1 MQTPPLRITG
11 NPSLDWLLLIALGLF
26 ILYHLKALRLSRET
40 ARPALRHFIIGV
52 IVGVL
57 YYLWRGVA
65 HGDSAVAEAFIF
77 GFAALIFL
85 PRKRTRYIPAKVK
98 REVIARDLKG
108 ERYDSRK
115 HHIDHKWAY
124 SRGGSHTKDNLRVID
139 KTKNLKKGAK
149 KPGLWE
155 IFFD

>member
-1 MQTPPLRITG
+1 MQPPPFRITG
-11 NPSLDWLLLIALGLF
+11 NPGLDWLLLIALGVF

-40 ARPALRHFIIGV
+40 VKPAIRHFAIGV
-52 IVGVL
+52 VLGVI
-57 YYLWRGVA
+57 YYYWRGA
-65 HGDSAVAEAFIF
+65 ARGDSGAEALIF
-77 GFAALIFL
+77 GLAALIFI
-85 PRKRTRYIPAKVK
+85 PRKRTRYIPARVK

-124 SRGGSHTKDNLRVID
+124 SGGGSHTTDNLRVID

>member
-11 NPSLDWLLLIALGLF
+11 NPSLDWLLLIALGLVV
-26 ILYHLKALRLSRET
+26 LYHLKALRLSRET
-40 ARPALRHFIIGV
+40 ARPAIRHFAIGV
-52 IVGVL
+52 VFGVI
-57 YYLWRGVA
+57 YYYWRGA
-65 HGDSAVAEAFIF
+65 NHGDSVAEVFIF
-77 GFAALIFL
+77 GLAALLFIQ
-85 PRKRTRYIPAKVK
+85 RKRTRYIPAKVR

-108 ERYDSRK
+108 ARYDSRK

-124 SRGGSHTKDNLRVID
+124 SRGGSHTTDNLRVID